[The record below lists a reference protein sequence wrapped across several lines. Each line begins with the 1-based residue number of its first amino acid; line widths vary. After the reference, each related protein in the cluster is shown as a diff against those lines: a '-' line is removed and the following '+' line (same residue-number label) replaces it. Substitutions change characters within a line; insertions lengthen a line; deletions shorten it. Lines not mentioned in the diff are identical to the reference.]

1 MYGGCVHQPRK
12 ALIFPV
18 DPKHK
23 QFINSALDVDPRYS
37 YKSAYY
43 SPVAGLESLYR
54 LSYVGAET
62 QQMCFFLRGAHI
74 IYPTIWYGM

>member
-1 MYGGCVHQPRK
+1 MYGVCVHQPRK
-12 ALIFPV
+12 ELIFPV

-43 SPVAGLESLYR
+43 SPVADLESLYR

-62 QQMCFFLRGAHI
+62 QQMCFFFFAARIL
-74 IYPTIWYGM
+74 YTLP